1 MLFDFRTVFAS
12 VWGVMEEAS
21 PGSACQPRLRKLQ
34 VKSPIHDKLLSLCAC
49 HRQTYDVQF

>member
-1 MLFDFRTVFAS
+1 
-12 VWGVMEEAS
+12 MEEAS

-34 VKSPIHDKLLSLCAC
+34 VKSPIHDKLLCLCAC